1 MGNKADLQK
10 KRKVPPEDG
19 ASLALNNDYMFKETS
34 CVKNENVADAFESL
48 IEITN
53 LEKKNNNNNTQEET
67 IRIENNTQDEEK
79 KTSGCSIIN
88 YFSSFF
94 EKK

>member
-1 MGNKADLQK
+1 LGNKADLEK
-10 KRKVPPEDG
+10 ERKVPLKDG
-19 ASLALNNDYMFKETS
+19 TALAEKNEYMFKESS
-34 CVKNENVADAFESL
+34 CVKNENVADAFETL

-67 IRIENNTQDEEK
+67 IKIENTKDEEK

>member
-10 KRKVPPEDG
+10 ERKVPPEDG
-19 ASLALNNDYMFKETS
+19 ASLAQKNDYMFKETS

-53 LEKKNNNNNTQEET
+53 LEKKNNKNNDSSDDITKEEN
-67 IRIENNTQDEEK
+67 IKIENKTKDEK
-79 KTSGCSIIN
+79 PTSGCC
-88 YFSSFF
+88 
-94 EKK
+94 